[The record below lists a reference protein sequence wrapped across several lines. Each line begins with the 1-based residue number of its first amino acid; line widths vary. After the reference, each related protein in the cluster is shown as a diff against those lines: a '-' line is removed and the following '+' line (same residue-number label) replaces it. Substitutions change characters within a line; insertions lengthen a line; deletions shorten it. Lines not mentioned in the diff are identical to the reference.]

1 MSKSRTFAPENEP
14 EHTMDEAELLAY
26 RQAGG
31 PVDTYNNPIQYFG
44 KRGALAGHIEQV
56 DKYLQRIP
64 KYKLIM
70 AQDAVMEKSKIIYA
84 SDQAVL
90 AAEAERELRAF
101 DPARAINY
109 TTIDPAPA
117 PNRRSMRV
125 DTVLKNL
132 QSTTPS
138 ARHSSIPALTSSRAM
153 STNEWHRYGV
163 NDHAV
168 LRAGDAN

>member
-1 MSKSRTFAPENEP
+1 MENEP
-14 EHTMDEAELLAY
+14 DYVMDEAELQAY

-31 PVDTYNNPIQYFG
+31 PVDTSKNRIQYFG

-70 AQDAVMEKSKIIYA
+70 SEDAVMEKSKTIYA

-90 AAEAERELRAF
+90 AAEAERELRVF
-101 DPARAINY
+101 DPASAINY
-109 TTIDPAPA
+109 TTNDPAPP

-125 DTVLKNL
+125 DTVLRNL
-132 QSTTPS
+132 QTTTPS
-138 ARHSSIPALTSSRAM
+138 VRLSSIPALTSSP
-153 STNEWHRYGV
+153 V
-163 NDHAV
+163 P
-168 LRAGDAN
+168 